1 MQENDYNIIK
11 PVENLQN
18 IGAMKPI
25 DRETERRRRQGRQK
39 QHSTAADQQITEEPA
54 QNDVAIPGNN
64 KDGQSS
70 IDYRA

>member
-39 QHSTAADQQITEEPA
+39 QHSTATDQQITEEA
-54 QNDVAIPGNN
+54 GQNDSAGPGNN
-64 KDGQSS
+64 RDGQSS

>member
-1 MQENDYNIIK
+1 MQDNDYNIIK

-39 QHSTAADQQITEEPA
+39 QHSEATDQQIIEESG
-54 QNDVAIPGNN
+54 QNDSTGSGNN
-64 KDGQSS
+64 RDGPSS